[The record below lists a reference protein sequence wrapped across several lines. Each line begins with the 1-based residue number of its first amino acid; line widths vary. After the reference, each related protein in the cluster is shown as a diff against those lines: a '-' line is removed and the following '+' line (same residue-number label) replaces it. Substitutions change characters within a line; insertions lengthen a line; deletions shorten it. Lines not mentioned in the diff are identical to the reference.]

1 MNRLFYIFTCFV
13 ICLTTLHTDTVFAQK
28 KKTSSSKKNS
38 NSSSGAK
45 NAYQDLTTRY
55 NRYFN
60 AKMRYT
66 EGIKQLETS
75 QKDDYDELLPVYAY
89 DKGDGTA
96 IGGNL
101 NEVIAKTQEAIKL
114 KPNSKWI
121 DDCYLL
127 MGKAYYLQGDNTS
140 ADQAFQY
147 INGKFKNRLR
157 ISATADKSQIAKDRK
172 EREKER
178 EKERLQAE
186 KERDQERAELEKE
199 REAAKKEKEKAKK
212 ERDKERELDKKEKEK
227 AKKAREKE
235 QAKEKKRKAREK
247 KQRMKAKEKAKRQRA
262 KGKTPKKT
270 TSSKSSTSSKKT
282 DSEDEKMD
290 KKDAKAD
297 ENENS
302 EKSSKAAEIEEQER
316 LENEQLEKEAEEQA
330 AIDEKLAEE
339 EEKAEVKEKNY
350 KKGGLSHQPVNH
362 EATVW
367 LARSFISQEQFGNA
381 EALLRKAQNDKSFP
395 KRVSGQL
402 NTLEAHYYLQRK
414 EWDKAKTALQA
425 AIKTTRKKK
434 DKARLYYI
442 LAQLEQTDN
451 NYAGALDNFEK
462 VLKKRPTYNMEF
474 NAKLNI
480 AKTRMQ
486 SGEFNAEKAIAYLKK
501 MLRDSKNQ
509 EFQDQ
514 IYFAMAEIELE
525 NGNEEQATE
534 YFADAAQ
541 NSTVN
546 PEQKAR
552 AFLRLADLSYERENY
567 VMASSYYD
575 STLVVLP
582 KDHKRYE
589 EISDRRVVLTD
600 LVKHIQVVELQDSLR
615 RIADMSEAT
624 RLEYLENI
632 IEQLEKEAQAEA
644 DKQQAFLED
653 ESKKDKD
660 KNEGGTFYF
669 YNDIAKAMGKN
680 DFLGKWGQRSNTDN
694 WRLSSKASSLGDL
707 ANTDTTGVSRNTL
720 MALAGK
726 GNLTVEDLMKDLP
739 LTKAAKTQSDSLV
752 TASLYAIGRIY
763 HVRLKAKDK
772 AIVSFNELLSRYPD
786 TKHSAA
792 AQYNLYLLHQ
802 NEGQNAK
809 ANKAKNAILNNYPES
824 QYAKLLQ
831 DADYLKVLAQKER
844 ELEEYYEK
852 TYAYFKSENFGE
864 VDKRQKQVN
873 ELFPEN
879 PLQPKFDLLG
889 AMVVG
894 HTGDKDAYMKALQ
907 DVMKKHPEDE
917 VKDKAEEI
925 LSYLRKGSKTS
936 PKSSN
941 KTDANYQ
948 YKPNSRHY
956 FVVAFDAFSQ
966 KINTVTNGL
975 SDFNTGNFKTDKLKV
990 NPMLLDPE
998 NQIVLVKDFPN
1009 AEKAKIYFKT
1019 LKEQENDV
1027 FKGLDVPFKTFIIS
1041 KSNFSQYFKDKKAD
1055 VYYEFFLENYK

>member
-1 MNRLFYIFTCFV
+1 MNRLFYIFVCLI
-13 ICLTTLHTDTVFAQK
+13 ICLITFNTDSVFAQK
-28 KKTSSSKKNS
+28 KKTSSSKKKS
-38 NSSSGAK
+38 KSSSGAK

-66 EGIKQLETS
+66 EGIKQLEIS
-75 QKDDYDELLPVYAY
+75 HKDDYSELLPVYAY
-89 DKGDGTA
+89 DKGDGTS

-101 NEVIAKTQEAIKL
+101 NEVITKTQEAIKL

-157 ISATADKSQIAKDRK
+157 ISATVDKSQLAKERK

-178 EKERLQAE
+178 EKERL
-186 KERDQERAELEKE
+186 KE
-199 REAAKKEKEKAKK
+199 KK
-212 ERDKERELDKKEKEK
+212 ERDKERAEQEKAREAEKKEKVKAKKEREKERAADKKAKEK

-235 QAKEKKRKAREK
+235 RAKEKKRKAREK
-247 KQRMKAKEKAKRQRA
+247 KKRMKAKAKAKRQRA

-270 TSSKSSTSSKKT
+270 SSSKSSSSSKKT
-282 DSEDEKMD
+282 SSDTKKTDKTSD
-290 KKDAKAD
+290 KKDEDTKKSTKAD
-297 ENENS
+297 
-302 EKSSKAAEIEEQER
+302 EIEEQER
-316 LENEQLEKEAEEQA
+316 LENEKLEKEAEEQA
-330 AIDEKLAEE
+330 AAEE
-339 EEKAEVKEKNY
+339 EEVEEEVAEIKEKSY
-350 KKGGLSHQPVNH
+350 KKGGLSHQPVSH

-367 LARSFISQEQFGNA
+367 LARSYISQEQFGDA
-381 EALLRKAQNDKSFP
+381 ESLLRKAQSDKSFP

-402 NTLEAHYYLQRK
+402 NTLEAHYYLQRQD
-414 EWDKAKTALQA
+414 WDKAKTALQA

-442 LAQLEQTDN
+442 LAQLEQRDN
-451 NYAGALDNFEK
+451 NFAGALENFEK
-462 VLKKRPTYNMEF
+462 VLKKRPTYEMEF

-480 AKTRMQ
+480 AKTKMQ
-486 SGEFNAEKAIAYLKK
+486 SGEFNAERAITYLKK
-501 MLRDSKNQ
+501 MLRDSKND

-514 IYFAMAEIELE
+514 IYFTMAEIELE
-525 NGNEEQATE
+525 NGNEDKATE
-534 YFADAAQ
+534 YFADAAK

-546 PEQKAR
+546 PEQKAK

-582 KDHKRYE
+582 KDHERYE
-589 EISDRRVVLTD
+589 EISDRRIVLTD
-600 LVKHIQVVELQDSLR
+600 LVKHIQIVELQDSLR
-615 RIADMSEAT
+615 RIADMSDAA
-624 RLEYLENI
+624 RLAYLEDVI
-632 IEQLEKEAQAEA
+632 AQLEKEAQAEA
-644 DKQQAFLED
+644 DAQQAFLE
-653 ESKKDKD
+653 EQNKKQDK
-660 KNEGGTFYF
+660 KAGGTFYF
-669 YNDIAKAMGKN
+669 YNDAAKAVGRN
-680 DFLGKWGQRSNTDN
+680 DFLGRWGQRSNTDN
-694 WRLSSKASSLGDL
+694 WRLSSKSSGLGSLAS
-707 ANTDTTGVSRNTL
+707 TDTTSVSRNTL

-726 GNLTVEDLMKDLP
+726 GKLTVEDLMKDLP
-739 LTKAAKTQSDSLV
+739 LTKAAKAQSDSLV

-763 HVRLKAKDK
+763 HVRLKANDK
-772 AIVSFNELLSRYPD
+772 AIVSFDELLNRFPK
-786 TKHSAA
+786 TEHSAA
-792 AQYNLYLLHQ
+792 AHYNLYLLHK

-809 ANKAKNAILNNYPES
+809 AKKSKNVILNDYPES
-824 QYAKLLQ
+824 KYAKLLQ

-852 TYAYFKSENFGE
+852 TYAYFKSENFSE
-864 VDKRQKQVN
+864 VGKRQKQVN
-873 ELFPEN
+873 DLFPEN

-894 HTGDKDAYMKALQ
+894 HTGDKIAYMKALE
-907 DVMKKHPEDE
+907 DVIKKHPEDE

-925 LSYLRKGSKTS
+925 LKYLRKGGK
-936 PKSSN
+936 KSN
-941 KTDANYQ
+941 KSNKKGAKYQ

-956 FVVAFDAFSQ
+956 FVVAFEGFSQ
-966 KINTVTNGL
+966 KINTATNGL
-975 SDFNTGNFKTDKLKV
+975 SDFNMGNFKTDKLKV
-990 NPMLLDPE
+990 NPMLLDPK
-998 NQIVLVKDFPN
+998 NQIVLVKDFKN

-1019 LKEQENDV
+1019 LKEQESDI

-1055 VYYEFFLENYK
+1055 VYYEFFLENYQ

>member
-1 MNRLFYIFTCFV
+1 MNRLFYIFVCLA
-13 ICLTTLHTDTVFAQK
+13 ICLITFNTDSVFAQK
-28 KKTSSSKKNS
+28 KKSSSSKKKKS

-75 QKDDYDELLPVYAY
+75 HKDDYDELLPVYAY
-89 DKGDGTA
+89 DKGDGTS

-101 NEVIAKTQEAIKL
+101 NEVITKTQDAIKL

-157 ISATADKSQIAKDRK
+157 ISATKDKSQIAKERK
-172 EREKER
+172 EREKEKN
-178 EKERLQAE
+178 KERLQAE
-186 KERDQERAELEKE
+186 KERDKERAEREKA
-199 REAAKKEKEKAKK
+199 REAEKKEKAKEK
-212 ERDKERELDKKEKEK
+212 KVRDKERAADKKAKEREKK
-227 AKKAREKE
+227 VREKE
-235 QAKEKKRKAREK
+235 RAKEKKRKAREK
-247 KQRMKAKEKAKRQRA
+247 KKRIKAKEKAKRQRK

-270 TSSKSSTSSKKT
+270 SSSKSSSSSKKT
-282 DSEDEKMD
+282 TTKD
-290 KKDAKAD
+290 KKTD
-297 ENENS
+297 NTS
-302 EKSSKAAEIEEQER
+302 ETTTEDDNKSSKAAEIEEQER
-316 LENEQLEKEAEEQA
+316 LENERLEKEAEEQA
-330 AIDEKLAEE
+330 AAKEE
-339 EEKAEVKEKNY
+339 EEQEVAEIKEKTY

-367 LARSFISQEQFGNA
+367 LARSYISQEQFGDA
-381 EALLRKAQNDKSFP
+381 EALLRKAQGDKSFP

-402 NTLEAHYYLQRK
+402 NALEAHYYLQR
-414 EWDKAKTALQA
+414 EDWDKAKVALQA

-442 LAQLEQTDN
+442 LAQLEQRDN
-451 NYAGALDNFEK
+451 NFAGALANFEK
-462 VLKKRPTYNMEF
+462 VLKKRPTYDMEF

-480 AKTRMQ
+480 AKTKMQ
-486 SGEFNAEKAIAYLKK
+486 SGEFNADRAITYLKK
-501 MLRDSKNQ
+501 MLRDSKND

-514 IYFAMAEIELE
+514 IYFTMAEIELE
-525 NGNEEQATE
+525 NGDEAKATE
-534 YFADAAQ
+534 YFADAAK

-546 PEQKAR
+546 PAQKAR

-567 VMASSYYD
+567 VTASSYYD
-575 STLVVLP
+575 STLVVLS

-589 EISDRRVVLTD
+589 EISDRRIVLTD
-600 LVKHIQVVELQDSLR
+600 LVKHIQIVELQDSLR
-615 RIADMSEAT
+615 RIADMSDAA
-624 RLEYLENI
+624 RLAYLEDI

-644 DKQQAFLED
+644 DEQQAFLEEQD
-653 ESKKDKD
+653 KKNKDK
-660 KNEGGTFYF
+660 KEGGTFYF
-669 YNDIAKAMGKN
+669 YNDVAKAMGKN

-694 WRLSSKASSLGDL
+694 WRLSNKSSGLGNL
-707 ANTDTTGVSRNTL
+707 ADTDTTSISRNTL
-720 MALAGK
+720 VALAGK
-726 GNLTVEDLMKDLP
+726 GRLTVDDLMKDLP
-739 LTKAAKTQSDSLV
+739 LTKTAKTQSDSLV

-763 HVRLKAKDK
+763 HVRLKAGDK
-772 AIVSFNELLSRYPD
+772 AIVSFDELLERFPV
-786 TKHSAA
+786 TEHSAA
-792 AQYNLYLLHQ
+792 AHYNLYLLYK
-802 NEGQNAK
+802 NESE
-809 ANKAKNAILNNYPES
+809 NKKSNQSKKVILNDYPES
-824 QYAKLLQ
+824 KYAKLLQ

-873 ELFPEN
+873 DLFPEN
-879 PLQPKFDLLG
+879 PLQPKFDLLN
-889 AMVVG
+889 AMVMG
-894 HTGDKDAYMKALQ
+894 HTGDKTTYMKALQ

-925 LSYLRKGSKTS
+925 LSYLRKGGKKSNKPS
-936 PKSSN
+936 GKSSA
-941 KTDANYQ
+941 KYQ

-956 FVVAFDAFSQ
+956 FVVAFDSFSK
-966 KINTVTNGL
+966 KINTATNGL
-975 SDFNTGNFKTDKLKV
+975 SDFNMGNFKTQKLKV
-990 NPMLLDPE
+990 NPMLLDPK
-998 NQIVLVKDFPN
+998 NQIVLVKDFSN

-1019 LKEQENDV
+1019 LKEQELDV